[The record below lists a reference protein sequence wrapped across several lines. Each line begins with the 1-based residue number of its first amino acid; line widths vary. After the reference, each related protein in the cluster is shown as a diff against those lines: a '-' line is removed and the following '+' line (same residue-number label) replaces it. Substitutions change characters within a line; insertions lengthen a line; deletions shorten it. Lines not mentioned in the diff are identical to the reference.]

1 VPSSPD
7 VIVVGGGPAGATA
20 ALTLARGGARVQLL
34 DKAAFPR
41 QKPCGGAIS
50 VRALRRF
57 PYLNGALARI
67 STHWLSRLYLEAPAG
82 DGVLLTSRTPAALMI
97 RRVEFD
103 ALLIELAREA
113 GATVSEGVAV
123 ADVTELAGSVRLRA
137 RDAREFEAPFIVAAD
152 GVNSVIARRL
162 GLNAG
167 WPASHVALDM
177 MEETANATL
186 RSVDPETLWV
196 SYGYEGAEGYAYV
209 FPKAAHVNVG
219 VGYVLDW
226 YRRHGRTPPYEL
238 QRRFVSTL
246 RDRRVLDGTSCRETF
261 TPFLIPVG
269 GPLARVTTRRVALA
283 GDAGGFVNGI
293 TAEGIYYAMVTG
305 DLAARAIAAGTPHAY
320 ESAWRAE
327 IGAELR
333 DAVIVQR
340 YLLGRPQR
348 IDGVVE
354 AARRRPE
361 VADLLV
367 RYAMGEVT
375 YAEARRRVLVGAP
388 RVAALLAATALR
400 ARLGVSHAAR
410 RRFSRQD

>member
-1 VPSSPD
+1 
-7 VIVVGGGPAGATA
+7 
-20 ALTLARGGARVQLL
+20 
-34 DKAAFPR
+34 
-41 QKPCGGAIS
+41 
-50 VRALRRF
+50 
-57 PYLNGALARI
+57 
-67 STHWLSRLYLEAPAG
+67 
-82 DGVLLTSRTPAALMI
+82 
-97 RRVEFD
+97 
-103 ALLIELAREA
+103 
-113 GATVSEGVAV
+113 
-123 ADVTELAGSVRLRA
+123 LRA
-137 RDAREFEAPFIVAAD
+137 RDGREFEAPFIVAAD